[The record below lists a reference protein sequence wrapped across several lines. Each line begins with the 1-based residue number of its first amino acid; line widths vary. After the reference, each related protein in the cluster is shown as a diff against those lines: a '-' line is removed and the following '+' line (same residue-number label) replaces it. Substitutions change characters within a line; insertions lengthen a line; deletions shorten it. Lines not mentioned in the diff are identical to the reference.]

1 MMSVIRD
8 HSNHDLKSFARKI
21 SKACEEF
28 RLIKVE
34 PLPDEPALAHLH
46 RWLQVGSYRT
56 KADLDS
62 ALQLEISAIPGVGAA
77 GTFLCR
83 IARASDLSPS
93 QYAQRHSMLGA
104 LFPAVGPADECAY
117 GDEVEGKAIAASH
130 WRMPRKGAFVC
141 RTCILDDLHSNS
153 ISWFRRAHQ
162 PIGFDWCPVHG
173 EPLVCA
179 IDEDAFALLPHVLRG
194 EAQLSD
200 PVVDARLPEDGFI
213 RRYVDISLGL
223 LARTHPAPIATL
235 HQVLRRRASDL
246 GVDGT
251 GWRKH
256 RLLSDLVVDL
266 ADEGWLLRHVPHF
279 HHKSAG
285 RQFLR
290 IDKILSQ
297 DDSPAEGA
305 SYALALAALYDS
317 SADALAALDGSCG
330 PTAGSPLAGRGPE
343 R

>member
-1 MMSVIRD
+1 MVSVTPD
-8 HSNHDLKSFARKI
+8 HSNHDFKPFARQI
-21 SKACEEF
+21 VMCCEEPH
-28 RLIKVE
+28 LIKVE

-56 KADLDS
+56 KADLDRE
-62 ALQLEISAIPGVGAA
+62 LQLEISGIPGVGAP
-77 GTFLCR
+77 GTFLHR
-83 IARASDLSPS
+83 IARASHLLPS

-104 LFPAVGPADECAY
+104 LFPVVGPADQCAY
-117 GDEVEGKAIAASH
+117 GEEVEGKAIAASH

-141 RTCILDDLHSNS
+141 RSCIYDDLHSSS

-162 PIGFDWCPVHG
+162 LIGVDWCPVHG
-173 EPLVCA
+173 EPLACA
-179 IDEDAFALLPHVLRG
+179 LGHDAFGLLPHVLRG

-200 PVVDARLPEDGFI
+200 PVVDVRLPEDGFV
-213 RRYVDISLGL
+213 RSFVDVSLGL
-223 LARTHPAPIATL
+223 LARTHPAPSAAL

-256 RLLSDLVVDL
+256 RLLSDLVADL
-266 ADEGWLLRHVPHF
+266 ADEGWLLRHVPQF
-279 HHKSAG
+279 LHKVMG

-317 SADALAALDGSCG
+317 PADALSAVDGRCG
-330 PTAGSPLAGRGPE
+330 PSSGSPPSGGDPE